1 MRLKLYQATSPQ
13 AAMALIRAELG
24 DEALILSTRKVVGGV
39 EIAAAREDVPTHAP
53 IPVNPATAHCL
64 AFHGVPELLADR
76 LSRGDLAETLDSV
89 LRFTP
94 LPLAAGELPLMFA
107 GPPGAGKTL
116 TVARLATRLVME
128 GQKPMVITADGRRA
142 GAAEQLA
149 AFTRLLGLDLVVAS
163 QPVSLARALAR
174 RREGE
179 PVLIDLPGISPFDAL
194 QSAELAT
201 LAAAAQAQVALV
213 LPAGMDQMEARET
226 ADGFAALGAAFLI
239 ATRLDVARRLGC
251 VLAAAEA
258 GLALAEAGV
267 GPGAADGMVPMR
279 PRMLASLLTDS
290 AQRAGGRQ

>member
-1 MRLKLYQATSPQ
+1 
-13 AAMALIRAELG
+13 
-24 DEALILSTRKVVGGV
+24 
-39 EIAAAREDVPTHAP
+39 
-53 IPVNPATAHCL
+53 
-64 AFHGVPELLADR
+64 
-76 LSRGDLAETLDSV
+76 
-89 LRFTP
+89 
-94 LPLAAGELPLMFA
+94 
-107 GPPGAGKTL
+107 
-116 TVARLATRLVME
+116 
-128 GQKPMVITADGRRA
+128 
-142 GAAEQLA
+142 
-149 AFTRLLGLDLVVAS
+149 
-163 QPVSLARALAR
+163 
-174 RREGE
+174 
-179 PVLIDLPGISPFDAL
+179 VLIDLPGISPFDAL

>member
-24 DEALILSTRKVVGGV
+24 DEALILSTRKIAGGV
-39 EIAAAREDVPTHAP
+39 EIAVAREDAQARGP
-53 IPVNPATAHCL
+53 IPVDPAIARCL
-64 AFHGVPELLADR
+64 AFHGAPDILADR
-76 LSRGDLAETLDSV
+76 LSRGALAETLEAALQFS
-89 LRFTP
+89 P
-94 LPLAAGELPLMFA
+94 LPLGAGERPLMFA
-107 GPPGAGKTL
+107 GPPGAGKTV